1 MASGQA
7 VLGPSQLLEP
17 FRGWRFELG
26 NPRIYIRPYV
36 TLAEPADLQDFSK
49 DKKNKPTRGTLA
61 PGSLPR
67 GKGEGTELSVS
78 QYRRRSERSLVTAT
92 GPARREDQAAEFAWL
107 LYIKVY
113 YIWKIYC
120 TGKNPLD

>member
-1 MASGQA
+1 M
-7 VLGPSQLLEP
+7 
-17 FRGWRFELG
+17 
-26 NPRIYIRPYV
+26 
-36 TLAEPADLQDFSK
+36 AEPADLQDFSK
-49 DKKNKPTRGTLA
+49 DKKNQTNQRDAG
-61 PGSLPR
+61 PR
-67 GKGEGTELSVS
+67 IPPCGKGEGTELSVS